1 MSSLGGVPIP
11 LGIKPVLLYQGA
23 ANAVACDVMSMKN
36 VKRAWFVVIHTG
48 ANDTD
53 LTLQLQEA
61 TDVAAGTN
69 QAIAVPC
76 PIWRDN
82 DAGTTSDGLVLQ
94 TADDNIVIDPATQ
107 NGVVAVIEWDPAK
120 HDHVDGYDCI
130 YLADS
135 GGHASND
142 VTILGLCEMKYQ
154 GDSTPT
160 VITD

>member
-1 MSSLGGVPIP
+1 MPATSTFQIP
-11 LGIKPVLLYQGA
+11 TGLKPVLLYNGA
-23 ANAVACDVMSMKN
+23 ANAVACDVVSTKN
-36 VKRAWFVVIHTG
+36 VNRLWFLVFHAG

-69 QAIAVPC
+69 AAVAVAC

-82 DAGTTSDGLVLQ
+82 DAGTTSDTLVLQ
-94 TADDNIVIDPATQ
+94 TADDNIVIDPATA
-107 NGVVAVIEWDPAK
+107 NPVLAVIEWDPAK
-120 HDHVDGYDCI
+120 HTDGYDCI

-135 GGHASND
+135 GGHANNT
-142 VTILGLCEMKYQ
+142 VQIFALCEMKYQ
-154 GDSTPT
+154 QGTPPT

>member
-1 MSSLGGVPIP
+1 MSATTGFHFPQDV
-11 LGIKPVLLYQGA
+11 KPVLLFSGA
-23 ANAVACDVMSMKN
+23 ANAVVCDVICTKYI
-36 VKRAWFVVIHTG
+36 KKLWFLILHSG

-69 QAIAVPC
+69 QAITQAC

-82 DAGTTSDGLVLQ
+82 DAGTTSDTLVLQ

-107 NGVVAVIEWDPAK
+107 NPVLAVIEWDPAK
-120 HDHVDGYDCI
+120 HDHADGYDCI

-135 GGHASND
+135 GGHANNT
-142 VTILGLCEMKYQ
+142 VQIFALCEMKYQ
-154 GDSTPT
+154 DAAPPS
-160 VITD
+160 VIVD